1 MKIGIIRE
9 EKNPP
14 DTRVALIPSH
24 ANVLKNNFSEVEV
37 VAQHSPNRCFSD
49 EEYMQQSIQVANKV
63 DDCDVLIGVKEV
75 PIQNLIPNKTYF
87 FFSHTIK
94 KQSYNRRLLQA
105 VVEKNIRLID
115 YECITDNKGNRVI
128 AFGRFAGIVGAHN
141 GLMAYGNRTGLF
153 KFPRVHSFKNLN
165 ELYEFYKSIQ
175 LPAIKIVVTG
185 GGRVAMG
192 SLEVLEQLKIKR
204 VNKNEFVNNQFS
216 EAVYVQLDSE
226 DLYFRKDKTKAPI
239 SDFYKHPEAYECH
252 FQPYYKV
259 ADIMINAIF
268 WSPKAPIFFTK
279 ENMKQPDFSIKT
291 IADISCDIDGSVPAT
306 TRATTISDPVMGYN
320 PITEK
325 EDAPYQDHVIDIM
338 SIDNLPNELP
348 RDASE
353 AFSEKMLH
361 IVIPEL
367 LKSNSEMI
375 ERATI
380 AKNGN
385 LTAKYEYLRNYLEE
399 KE

>member
-9 EKNPP
+9 EKNPS
-14 DTRVALIPSH
+14 DTRVALIPTH
-24 ANVLKNNFSEVEV
+24 ARDLKNNFSEVEV
-37 VAQHSPNRCFSD
+37 VAQQSPNRCFRN
-49 EEYMQQSIQVANKV
+49 EEYKQQNIQVVNTV

-75 PIQNLIPNKTYF
+75 PVKNLIPNKTYF

-94 KQSYNRRLLQA
+94 KQPYNRKLLQA
-105 VVEKNIRLID
+105 VVEKNITLID
-115 YECITDNKGNRVI
+115 YECITDNKGDRVI

-141 GLMAYGNRTGLF
+141 GLMACGNRTGLF
-153 KFPRVHSFKNLN
+153 NFPRAHNFKNLN
-165 ELYEFYKSIQ
+165 ELYEFYKSVQ

-185 GGRVAMG
+185 GGRVAKG

-226 DLYFRKDKTKAPI
+226 DLYFRKDKTQAVI
-239 SDFYKHPEAYECH
+239 TEFYKHPEAYECR

-259 ADIMINAIF
+259 ADVMINAIF
-268 WSPKAPIFFTK
+268 WNPKAPVFFTK

-306 TRATTISDPVMGYN
+306 TRATTIAEPVMGYN
-320 PITEK
+320 PETES
-325 EDAPYQDHVIDIM
+325 EDAPYQNHVIDIM

-353 AFSEKMLH
+353 AFSEKMLQ

-367 LKSNSEMI
+367 LNYNSDMI

-385 LTAKYEYLRNYLEE
+385 LTSKYEYLRNYLEG

>member
-9 EKNPP
+9 QKNPP
-14 DTRVALIPSH
+14 DTRVALIPTH
-24 ANVLKNNFSEVEV
+24 ARDLKNNFSEVEV
-37 VAQHSPNRCFSD
+37 VAQQSSNRCFSD
-49 EEYMQQSIQVANKV
+49 EEYMQQNIQVVNSV

-75 PIQNLIPNKTYF
+75 PVQNLIPKKTYF

-94 KQSYNRRLLQA
+94 KQPYNRKLLQA

-115 YECITDNKGNRVI
+115 YECITDNKGDRVI

-153 KFPRVHSFKNLN
+153 KFPIAHSFKNLN
-165 ELYEFYKSIQ
+165 DLYKFYKSVQ

-185 GGRVAMG
+185 GGRVAKG
-192 SLEVLEQLKIKR
+192 SLEVLDQLKIKR

-268 WSPKAPIFFTK
+268 WSPKAPVFFTK

-306 TRATTISDPVMGYN
+306 TRATTIAEPVMGYN
-320 PITEK
+320 PKTEK
-325 EDAPYQDHVIDIM
+325 EDAPYQGHIIDIM

-353 AFSEKMLH
+353 AFSEKMLQ

-375 ERATI
+375 DHATI